1 MVSMTADLAENR
13 MARLESLMER
23 VHIDN
28 LPEPIKVG
36 VSWGFT
42 DYTSSAD
49 LENAIKAADS
59 EMYRRKQL
67 RKQRRATTSDFINSL
82 PGGGMAEFAP

>member
-1 MVSMTADLAENR
+1 MT
-13 MARLESLMER
+13 RLESLMER
-23 VHIDN
+23 IQIDN
-28 LPEPIKVG
+28 LPEPIRVG

-42 DYTSSAD
+42 DYKSSAD

-59 EMYRRKQL
+59 AMYRRKQI
-67 RKQRRATTSDFINSL
+67 RKQRRTTTSDFISSL